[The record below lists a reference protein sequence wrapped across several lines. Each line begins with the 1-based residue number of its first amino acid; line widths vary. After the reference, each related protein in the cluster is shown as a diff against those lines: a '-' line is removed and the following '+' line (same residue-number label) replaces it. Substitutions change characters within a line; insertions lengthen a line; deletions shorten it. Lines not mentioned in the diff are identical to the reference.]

1 MNPPDQSPKA
11 TAADA
16 PPTQLLDD
24 MVRAFQWSG
33 LDAGADT
40 HPRVGIIS
48 SYAGTAVCFPH
59 VPDIARIVAD
69 EVTGNGGL
77 GLVIPTSAPC
87 DSLYFANRQAG
98 RLATSLDRLVADIE
112 DATRGVGIDALVFL
126 PSCDTTVPAHLITA
140 ARLNLPTVFLPCGY
154 QRPGQFAGRRIDLI
168 DVYEGVGAAM
178 AGRMP
183 RETLEAMAGA
193 CATGPGV
200 CPGLG
205 TATTLHMACEAL
217 GLTPLGHSPIAGAS
231 PRLRDQAKAIA
242 RTILE
247 VSRRNL
253 RARDILSVPALTDA
267 IRLVLAIGG
276 APSSLGFL
284 QRLSDE
290 LRLRNPDGT
299 TFDVRRTA
307 EHLADSTRQIC
318 FVAPCGPVPVDDLER
333 SGGARQVLKRLATE
347 LHAARPTVSADTLGE
362 ALSHAPPADGPAFD
376 PPGHGPREAGLIILR
391 GSLAPGGGIV
401 RPAGTGTQLRQFKGS
416 AMVLD
421 NASQAYDALAR
432 KAIPAG
438 SVLVVRGAG
447 LDDFGCALHGAGLSD
462 SVALVSDGGHSGL
475 SRSLAVS
482 FIRPAAVEGG
492 PIGKVANGDQISI
505 DLDARSVTWN

>member
-1 MNPPDQSPKA
+1 MNPPDGSPKPVA
-11 TAADA
+11 EGA

-24 MVRAFQWSG
+24 MVRAFQWGG
-33 LDAGADT
+33 LGAGADT
-40 HPRVGIIS
+40 HPRIGIIS

-59 VPDIARIVAD
+59 VPEIARIVAD
-69 EVTGNGGL
+69 EVSDHGGL
-77 GLVIPTSAPC
+77 GLIIPTSAPC

-98 RLATSLDRLVADIE
+98 RLATSLDRMVADIE
-112 DATRGVGIDALVFL
+112 DATRGVGVDALVFL

-154 QRPGQFAGRRIDLI
+154 QLPGTHGGRRIDLI

-178 AGRMP
+178 VGRMP
-183 RETLEAMAGA
+183 RNTLEAMAGA
-193 CATGPGV
+193 CASGPGV

-231 PRLRDQAKAIA
+231 LRLRDQAKAAA
-242 RTILE
+242 RTVLD

-253 RARDILSVPALTDA
+253 KARDILSAPAITDA
-267 IRLVLAIGG
+267 IRLVLAVGG

-284 QRLSDE
+284 QRLADE
-290 LRLRNPDGT
+290 LRLYDTDGAA
-299 TFDVRRTA
+299 FDVRRTA
-307 EHLADSTRQIC
+307 ERLADSTRQIC
-318 FVAPCGPVPVDDLER
+318 FVAPCGSVPVDDLER
-333 SGGARQVLKRLATE
+333 SGGARQVLKRLE
-347 LHAARPTVSADTLGE
+347 PGLHADRPTVSADTLGE
-362 ALSHAPPADGPAFD
+362 ALSDAPAADGPAFE
-376 PPGHGPREAGLIILR
+376 PPGDDPREAGLIILR
-391 GSLAPGGGIV
+391 GTLAPGGGIV
-401 RPAGTGTQLRQFKGS
+401 RPAGTGTRLRRFKGS
-416 AMVLD
+416 AIVLD
-421 NASQAYDALAR
+421 NSAQAYDALAR
-432 KAIPAG
+432 KAIPHG
-438 SVLVVRGAG
+438 SVLVIRGAG

-482 FIRPAAVEGG
+482 FIRPSAAEGG
-492 PIGKVANGDQISI
+492 PIGRVADGDEIGI